1 MKVGIKKLHENEWQ
15 VHMGCA
21 SVKMDRFSLAL
32 LHITLEHLL
41 ALESGQSHSTLKSY
55 VKLGLK
61 LDELD
66 DLALQKVLSEVDSKA
81 ILDLLILANLPKFNE
96 RVLNNMGGILSKQI
110 QSDLQ
115 SATMP
120 LEDEAKAAIKHLIE
134 KMFELE
140 ASGKIEFIREDT
152 QYI

>member
-1 MKVGIKKLHENEWQ
+1 MKVGIKKAHENEWQ
-15 VHMGCA
+15 VHIGCA
-21 SVKMDRFSLAL
+21 SVMMDHFSLAL

-55 VKLGLK
+55 VKLGLR
-61 LDELD
+61 LNQLD
-66 DLALQKVLSEVDSKA
+66 DLALQKVLGEIDSKA
-81 ILDLLILANLPKFNE
+81 LLDLLILASQPAFSE
-96 RVLNNMGGILSKQI
+96 RVLRNMGGILAKQVAA
-110 QSDLQ
+110 DLQ

-120 LEDEAKAAIKHLIE
+120 DEEAAKVSIKHLIE

-140 ASGKIEFIREDT
+140 ARGQIAFVQPET